1 MTDQLQSGPQSGL
14 QTGPQTGPQ
23 TGHDGP
29 YPAPVVVADRIV
41 QRDWIDYNGHMN
53 VGYYGIAFD
62 TALDVL
68 LSEHLGVGV
77 EHVEASGQGPYVVQ
91 SHLHFL
97 AELLEGTLFS
107 VRFRLLDH
115 DAKRLHFFA
124 QMVTGDGE
132 ICATQE
138 IMVVNVDHETRRSA
152 PYPDWAQCRFA
163 RMKADHAGLPSAPQI
178 GAPLGIRRR

>member
-1 MTDQLQSGPQSGL
+1 MTDRPL
-14 QTGPQTGPQ
+14 

-29 YPAPVVVADRIV
+29 YPAPVVVPNRIV
-41 QRDWIDYNGHMN
+41 RPEWIDYNGHMN

-62 TALDVL
+62 NALDVV
-68 LSEHLGVGV
+68 LSDHLGVGV

-97 AELLEGTLFS
+97 AEMLEGQVFS

-115 DAKRLHFFA
+115 DARRLHFFA
-124 QMVTGDGE
+124 EMLDDATGVL
-132 ICATQE
+132 CATQE
-138 IMVVNVDHETRRSA
+138 VMVVNVDHGTRRAA
-152 PYPDWAQCRFA
+152 PYPEWAQRRFS
-163 RMKADHAGLPSAPQI
+163 RMQADHATLPPAPRV